1 MCPYGRYQY
10 QLRCIVQNTSL
21 TTQRHP
27 HMTTHSHEA
36 IEQLADVRR
45 SVADRILWLSTA
57 MIHRANNVRPNTDG
71 MKVGGHQ
78 SSCASS
84 IHILSSLF
92 FETLGADDRIA
103 IKPHASPVYH
113 SIRYLLGD
121 LDESYMDQ
129 FRAFGG
135 LQAYPSRTKDPD
147 GSDFSTGSVGLPGP
161 AVAFAALTRDYLDSK
176 NLSPTAGRFFAH
188 LGDAELDE
196 GSNWEAVAEPAL
208 EGISRCV
215 WVIDV
220 NRQSLDRVVPGIRI
234 ERFRQMFEVNG
245 WTAIV
250 AKYGS
255 LLTELMSRPGG
266 HALRRRIDDMPN
278 EEYQGLLVCDSSEV
292 RERLISGTGSLQ
304 RDLERCLADV
314 GDDELQTRIAN
325 LGGHDFET
333 LNSAYQEAAVAPGP
347 AVIFAYTVKGYG
359 LEAAADP
366 RNHAALL
373 TNDQFNVFANQLAM
387 DPDKPWQRFDEDSQ
401 EGQYAA
407 TAHARVARP
416 DAEESRS
423 YQFVDTNLNAPDVT
437 STQDIF
443 GRMLVELDRTSPD
456 SAQRIVTASAD
467 VATSTNLSSWINRV
481 GLWSRSESEDYLG
494 FQERVLKWIESPEG
508 RHIELGISEMNLMI
522 MLGQLGLAEQI
533 SGQRLIPIG
542 TVYDPF
548 VARGLD
554 GLLHALY
561 SGSRF
566 MLVATPSGV
575 SLSSEGGAHQGVITP
590 SIGIA
595 TPGLTYYEPA
605 FAQDLEWIMLHSLNA
620 MGAGIGESTLLR
632 LSTRP
637 VNQALFPAID
647 GDRLRE
653 DAIAGCY
660 RLRSADPEALAR
672 INIFA
677 VGAVVPEA
685 IDAVPLLAEEGIDT
699 NVFVV
704 TSPDLLNRRMT
715 AATLEEAAGT
725 FEGYWDPIGLLSDS
739 EVGLPTISVIDGAPS
754 SMAFLGSA
762 LDCPT
767 VNLGVSEYGQS
778 GSLEDLYRHFEI
790 DAQGIYQSGL
800 ALIDRLRR
808 RP

>member
-1 MCPYGRYQY
+1 
-10 QLRCIVQNTSL
+10 
-21 TTQRHP
+21 
-27 HMTTHSHEA
+27 MTTHSHEA
-36 IEQLADVRR
+36 IDQLADIRR
-45 SVADRILWLSTA
+45 SIADRVLWLSTA
-57 MIHRANNVRPNTDG
+57 MVHRANNVRPNTDG

-92 FETLGADDRIA
+92 FETLGSDDRIA
-103 IKPHASPVYH
+103 IKPHSSPVYH
-113 SIRYLLGD
+113 SIRYLFGD

-147 GSDFSTGSVGLPGP
+147 DSDFSTGSVGLPGP

-176 NLSPTAGRFFAH
+176 NLTPTASRFFAH

-196 GSNWEAVAEPAL
+196 GSIWEAVAEPAL

-255 LLTELMSRPGG
+255 QLTELMSRPGG

-304 RDLERCLADV
+304 RDLERCLIDV

-347 AVIFAYTVKGYG
+347 AIIFAYTVKGYG

-373 TNDQFNVFANQLAM
+373 TNEQFDMFANQLAM
-387 DPDKPWQRFDEDSQ
+387 DPEQPWQRFDEESQ

-407 TAHARVARP
+407 TAHARVSRP
-416 DAEESRS
+416 DTEASRG
-423 YQFVDTNLNAPDVT
+423 YEFVDTNLNAPDVT

-443 GRMLVELDRTSPD
+443 GRILVELDRTSPD

-522 MLGQLGLAEQI
+522 MLGQLGLAEEI

-595 TPGLTYYEPA
+595 TPGITYYEPA
-605 FAQDLEWIMLHSLNA
+605 FARDLEWIMLHSLNA
-620 MGAGIGESTLLR
+620 MGAGTGESTLLR

-637 VNQALFPAID
+637 VNQSIFPSINSD
-647 GDRLRE
+647 SVRE

-660 RLRSADPEALAR
+660 RLRSADPTALAR

-677 VGAVVPEA
+677 VGAIVPEA

-699 NVFVV
+699 NIFVV
-704 TSPDLLNRRMT
+704 TSPDLLNRRVV
-715 AATLEEAAGT
+715 AATTREAAGT
-725 FEGYWDPIGLLSDS
+725 SDSYWNPTGLLHDH

-778 GSLEDLYRHFEI
+778 GSLEDLYQHFAL
-790 DAQGIYQSGL
+790 DAQSIYNSGL
-800 ALIDRLRR
+800 ALIDRLHRR
-808 RP
+808 TS

>member
-1 MCPYGRYQY
+1 
-10 QLRCIVQNTSL
+10 
-21 TTQRHP
+21 
-27 HMTTHSHEA
+27 MTTHSHEA
-36 IEQLADVRR
+36 TQQLADIRR
-45 SVADRILWLSTA
+45 SIADRVLWLSTA
-57 MIHRANNVRPNTDG
+57 MVHRANNVRPNEDG

-113 SIRYLLGD
+113 SIRYLFGD
-121 LDESYMDQ
+121 LEESYMDQ

-161 AVAFAALTRDYLDSK
+161 AVAFAALTRDYLESK
-176 NLSPTAGRFFAH
+176 DLSTTAGRFFAH

-196 GSNWEAVAEPAL
+196 GSIWEAVAEPAL

-234 ERFRQMFEVNG
+234 DRFRQMFEVNG

-255 LLTELMSRPGG
+255 QLTELMSRPGG

-278 EEYQGLLVCDSSEV
+278 EEYQGLLVCDSAEV
-292 RERLISGTGSLQ
+292 RERLVSGTGSLQ
-304 RDLERCLADV
+304 RDLERCLQDV

-373 TNDQFNVFANQLAM
+373 TNEQFDVFANQLTM
-387 DPDKPWQRFDEDSQ
+387 DPEQPWQRFDEESQ

-407 TAHARVARP
+407 TAHTRVARP
-416 DAEESRS
+416 DTETSRG
-423 YQFVDTNLNAPDVT
+423 YEFVDTNLNAPDVT

-443 GRMLVELDRTSPD
+443 GRILVELDRTSPD

-481 GLWSRSESEDYLG
+481 GLWSRSEAEDYLG

-508 RHIELGISEMNLMI
+508 RHIELGISEMNLMVL
-522 MLGQLGLAEQI
+522 LGQLGLAEQV

-561 SGSRF
+561 SGSKF

-595 TPGLTYYEPA
+595 TPGITYYEPA
-605 FAQDLEWIMLHSLNA
+605 FTQDLEWIMLHSLNE

-637 VNQALFPAID
+637 VDQSLFPGTHTD
-647 GDRLRE
+647 QLRA

-660 RLRSADPEALAR
+660 RLRTADPNALAR

-685 IDAVPLLAEEGIDT
+685 AAAIVLLAEEGIDA

-704 TSPDLLNRRMT
+704 TSPDLLNRRVT
-715 AATLEEAAGT
+715 AAATDEAAGT
-725 FEGYWDPIGLLSDS
+725 SEGYWDPTGLLSDH

-778 GSLEDLYRHFEI
+778 GNLEDLYRHFGI
-790 DAQGIYQSGL
+790 DAQGIYHSAL
-800 ALIDRLRR
+800 ALTDRLRR
-808 RP
+808 RH